1 MSERL
6 KFKEL
11 YLPNE
16 FGVPYFST
24 FSAIQPRGPP
34 NFVALVDRKRLS
46 HGGVFRHCSLATN
59 HETMLFPSR
68 LARQRKHNFS
78 VVSNQLSSDC
88 GVHSSSYVDESS
100 TVEEHCLTSSI
111 DVFTEN
117 PSCQPHVQN
126 VKQELIMLSLPAIA
140 GQAIEPLAQLM
151 ETAYIGRLGESMST
165 SGRRQNLKYKP
176 CVISVGSVQLASA
189 GVSMSIFNVI
199 SKLFNIPLLSVA
211 TSFVAE
217 DISNIASRTSAAG
230 EHCQRESG
238 NGKPFAVINTHQQL
252 SSVSMALVLAAAIGI
267 FEALALSLGSG
278 LFLSLLGIS
287 PASSR
292 FVKFY

>member
-1 MSERL
+1 MTGSFCL
-6 KFKEL
+6 
-11 YLPNE
+11 
-16 FGVPYFST
+16 G
-24 FSAIQPRGPP
+24 QPRGPP

-59 HETMLFPSR
+59 HETMSFPSR
-68 LARQRKHNFS
+68 LAHQRKHNFS

-88 GVHSSSYVDESS
+88 GVHSSSYMDESS

-151 ETAYIGRLGESMST
+151 ETAYIGRLG
-165 SGRRQNLKYKP
+165 
-176 CVISVGSVQLASA
+176 SVELASA
-189 GVSMSIFNVI
+189 GVSMSIFNII

-217 DISNIASRTSAAG
+217 DISNIASRTSAA
-230 EHCQRESG
+230 
-238 NGKPFAVINTHQQL
+238 A
-252 SSVSMALVLAAAIGI
+252 
-267 FEALALSLGSG
+267 
-278 LFLSLLGIS
+278 
-287 PASSR
+287 
-292 FVKFY
+292 

>member
-1 MSERL
+1 MSKPL

-24 FSAIQPRGPP
+24 FAAIQPRGPP

-46 HGGVFRHCSLATN
+46 HGGVFQHCSLATN
-59 HETMLFPSR
+59 HETMSFRSR

-78 VVSNQLSSDC
+78 VISNQLSSDC

-151 ETAYIGRLGESMST
+151 ETAYIGRLG
-165 SGRRQNLKYKP
+165 
-176 CVISVGSVQLASA
+176 SVELASA
-189 GVSMSIFNVI
+189 GVSMSIFNII

-211 TSFVAE
+211 TSFVTE
-217 DISNIASRTSAAG
+217 DISSSASRTSAAG
-230 EHCQRESG
+230 GHCQRESG
-238 NGKPFAVINTHQQL
+238 NGKPFDVINTRQQL

-278 LFLSLLGIS
+278 LFLSWLGIS
-287 PASSR
+287 PVSSR
-292 FVKFY
+292 FVRFY